1 MFKSCSPYIKMFSEK
16 GIKWN
21 FFLTDELLN
30 QALEEDRLIFLHI
43 GYISNI
49 SIRESSLEL
58 FSNSR
63 VVSILNR
70 EFINVIEDKE
80 DKPESFLLGLD
91 LLFLNQDFSYGP
103 INMFIMP
110 NRKPIIAFSDCDPE
124 NFLELANSLLLAKN
138 EKRDKLQLM
147 SEELSKR
154 VINTGIITE
163 PNKNREIDNSTLD
176 HYIKH
181 WFRTI
186 FESDFIYKLT
196 PFTPNPSSLITIIDY
211 LKHCNNQKY
220 SEKLE
225 SLLDHLQFS
234 QLFDPID
241 GGFFRQSKDYSCVQP
256 LFEKTLEENSQF
268 LLLYAKAYKF
278 YRKESYRDTV
288 YMIYQFIV
296 NELVN
301 SKGGLMNSTTLTSTA
316 RDAVYY
322 SFSVNELALL
332 FPERYKEIAIAMGFD
347 ITLDKMIK
355 QLPNRCADTYDYISR
370 EEIEQLRVRRS
381 EHRGYYMDI
390 RAITSSNAVAVSA
403 LSQTSLLLNDN
414 KLYYKAIEIFDY
426 IIYNN
431 VRKEDGKLYR
441 YTCCTDSY
449 LIGYLSDYAHFIEAS
464 LELYKIRKEQEYL
477 QVAKTYTQLVLSKF
491 YKQDNGMFNNSE
503 TDVNY
508 QVIPFKRE
516 SNIDVIRP
524 SSNSVMAGNLIT
536 LYELEREPQ
545 YLQIARQQLLNIL
558 PNLINS
564 GPMLSNWAHKILK
577 YITIS

>member
-1 MFKSCSPYIKMFSEK
+1 MFSEK

-30 QALEEDRLIFLHI
+30 KALEEDKLIFLHI

-58 FSNSR
+58 FSNNR
-63 VVSILNR
+63 VISILNR

-110 NRKPIIAFSDCDPE
+110 DRKPIIAFSDCDPD

-211 LKHCNNQKY
+211 LKHCKNQKY

-234 QLFDPID
+234 QLFDLID

-268 LLLYAKAYKF
+268 LLLYAKAYGF
-278 YRKESYRDTV
+278 YRKESYRDTA

-296 NELVN
+296 NELVD
-301 SKGGLMNSTTLTSTA
+301 SKGGLISSTTLTSTA
-316 RDAVYY
+316 KEAVYY
-322 SFSVNELALL
+322 SFTVNELALL

-347 ITLDKMIK
+347 LTLDKMIK
-355 QLPNRCADTYDYISR
+355 QLPNRSADTYDFISR

-381 EHRGYYMDI
+381 EHRGYYRDI

-403 LSQTSLLLNDN
+403 LSQSSLLLNDN

-426 IIYNN
+426 IIYKN
-431 VRKEDGKLYR
+431 VKKEDGKLYR

-477 QVAKTYTQLVLSKF
+477 QVAKTYTQLVISKF

-536 LYELEREPQ
+536 LYELERDPQ
-545 YLQIARQQLLNIL
+545 YLKIARQQLLNIL